1 MYINT
6 YTSYMHYMH
15 IYIYTIY
22 AHNIQIWYMYT
33 HTYIVIVYI
42 YDSIPFWSSYVTLP
56 CHVFFWY
63 PSAPRH
69 AWRNLSFI
77 GFLGQHPSIGSD
89 SGGGDEDNEDFGSWW
104 VKSTDMSCKCHA
116 NVMYSEN
123 TQIHEMLNKRC
134 GNMCLYWDYSMA
146 M

>member
-15 IYIYTIY
+15 TYIYIHYICTNIIY
-22 AHNIQIWYMYT
+22 V
-33 HTYIVIVYI
+33 HTYIYRNRIHI
-42 YDSIPFWSSYVTLP
+42 LILSPFDLP
-56 CHVFFWY
+56 MLRFLAILFLWC

-104 VKSTDMSCKCHA
+104 VKSTDMSCKCHV